1 MGRPKGS
8 RNKATEVEE
17 EHGVCEVVVIPEVSE
32 QKEIE
37 VISHEEERKETAK
50 AVVLKPKLEPLG
62 PGQKYFESP
71 DGTILIGEAD
81 MPHMWYRAGNE
92 GKGMFINP
100 KR

>member
-1 MGRPKGS
+1 MGRPAGS
-8 RNKATEVEE
+8 KNKKTEVVEND
-17 EHGVCEVVVIPEVSE
+17 VIPQVSE

-50 AVVLKPKLEPLG
+50 AVQVKPKLEPLG
-62 PGQKYFESP
+62 PGQKYFEAP

-81 MPHMWYRAGNE
+81 MPHLWYRAGNE
-92 GKGMFINP
+92 GKGMYINP

>member
-17 EHGVCEVVVIPEVSE
+17 EHGICEVVVIPEVTE
-32 QKEIE
+32 QKEKGAN
-37 VISHEEERKETAK
+37 HEEERKEAAK

-62 PGQKYFESP
+62 PGQKYFEAPS
-71 DGTILIGEAD
+71 GEILIGEEDAT
-81 MPHMWYRAGNE
+81 HMWWRAGNG

>member
-1 MGRPKGS
+1 MGRPVGS
-8 RNKATEVEE
+8 KNKSKEVA
-17 EHGVCEVVVIPEVSE
+17 EVVEPVIET
-32 QKEIE
+32 KEA
-37 VISHEEERKETAK
+37 VVVNEEKKEEPAK
-50 AVVLKPKLEPLG
+50 ALQVKQKLEPLG

-81 MPHMWYRAGNE
+81 SPHLWYRAGNG

>member
-17 EHGVCEVVVIPEVSE
+17 EHGICEVVVIPEVSE

-50 AVVLKPKLEPLG
+50 AVQVKPKLEPLG
-62 PGQKYFESP
+62 PGQKYFEAPS
-71 DGTILIGEAD
+71 GEILIGEEDAT
-81 MPHMWYRAGNE
+81 HIWWRAGNG